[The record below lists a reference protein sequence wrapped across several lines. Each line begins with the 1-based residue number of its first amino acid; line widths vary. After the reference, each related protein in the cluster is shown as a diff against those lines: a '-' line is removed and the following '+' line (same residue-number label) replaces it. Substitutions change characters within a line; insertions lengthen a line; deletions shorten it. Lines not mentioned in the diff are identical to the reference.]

1 MLRLRREL
9 GDESNWQLLAEEL
22 PEERR
27 KEVDRPEQVH
37 GTLHDVLPI
46 AAETGCQHLGSVF
59 RYGGVGAILQ
69 FLILNFSLPRNAT
82 ETISQVNC
90 GLSFSVRARQSLFEF
105 LDDIS
110 IL

>member
-9 GDESNWQLLAEEL
+9 GDESTWELLAEEL
-22 PEERR
+22 PEEQNGR

-69 FLILNFSLPRNAT
+69 F
-82 ETISQVNC
+82 
-90 GLSFSVRARQSLFEF
+90 
-105 LDDIS
+105 
-110 IL
+110 